1 MQFAMI
7 DDKLIPLNEVGQEYF
22 DRGIFFGDGV
32 YEVIRSYNGKIFA
45 LDEHL
50 ERFSASLKAIEIT
63 KVDIE
68 QVRSRII
75 QAFDAANISN
85 AAIYFH
91 ITRGSGPRN
100 HAGGDDLKP
109 NFFMTIKELED
120 DTKVK
125 TQGISVI
132 TYPDQR
138 WKRCDIKSLNL
149 LPNVMARRHAAKKG
163 CDEAIFVNEEGFIT
177 EGAASAFFAINQKK
191 LQTSPLSA
199 NILPSITRK
208 FVIQAAKSVGLDIV
222 DKSLTP
228 QEACLCDELFIAVT
242 TKDIVPVVKFD
253 DKTIGNGKPGKFTQA
268 LAKEFRKFTK

>member
-7 DDKLIPLNEVGQEYF
+7 DNRLLPLDEVGPEYL
-22 DRGIFFGDGV
+22 DRGLFFGDGV
-32 YEVIRSYNGKIFA
+32 YEVIRSYKGKIFA

-68 QVRSRII
+68 QIRTRII
-75 QAFDAANISN
+75 MAFEAANIPN

-109 NFFMTIKELED
+109 NFFMTVKELED
-120 DTKVK
+120 DTKAK

-149 LPNVMARRHAAKKG
+149 LPNVMARRHAAKNG
-163 CDEAIFVNEEGFIT
+163 CDEAIFVNDKGFIT
-177 EGAASAFFAINQKK
+177 EGAASAFFAINNKK

-208 FVIQAAKSVGLDIV
+208 FVIQAAKSVGLNIV

-228 QEACLCDELFIAVT
+228 QEASLCDELFIAVT

-253 DKTIGNGKPGKFTQA
+253 DKTIGDGKPGKFTQA